1 MKKHRLSSVS
11 LQQSKNNPRES
22 MTRAATKVPRAPR
35 ADGSKFAREAAAEL
49 SRPLPAPPLPLS
61 PSAEKYWPRIIGAK
75 LRSLWTDLDLDTAW
89 SLAEDL
95 GKLEDYRLALQ
106 REPNFFTDAKGRIR
120 PHPAIALVEQ
130 TERRIQATKR
140 HLQINS
146 AATGGQSRHQ
156 QDKNATMR
164 HLAEAITGANTSL
177 IARPQTI
184 Q

>member
-1 MKKHRLSSVS
+1 ME
-11 LQQSKNNPRES
+11 Q
-22 MTRAATKVPRAPR
+22 TATKAPRKPR

-61 PSAEKYWPRIIGAK
+61 HSAEKYWPRIIGAK
-75 LRSLWTDLDLDTAW
+75 LRSLWTDADLDCAW
-89 SLAEDL
+89 GLAEDL
-95 GKLEDYRLALQ
+95 GKLEDYRLIVQHA
-106 REPNFFTDAKGRIR
+106 PNFSEDAKGRIR
-120 PHPAIALVEQ
+120 PHPAIALIEQ

-164 HLAEAITGANTSL
+164 HLASAITGANTSL
-177 IARPQTI
+177 IARPQTT